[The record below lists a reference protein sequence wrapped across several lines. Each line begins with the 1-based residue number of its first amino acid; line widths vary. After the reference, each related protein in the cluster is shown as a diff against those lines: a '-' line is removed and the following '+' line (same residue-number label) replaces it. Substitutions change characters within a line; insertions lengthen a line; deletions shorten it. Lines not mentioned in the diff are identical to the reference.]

1 MTIVSL
7 RAITSEDFRRMTFF
21 SHSNMKKEKA
31 RWEREWERRS
41 MTSRVYVFERKCFV
55 LSIHASHCSAREVEI
70 DSVSLT
76 IAPNEFEKG
85 KV

>member
-31 RWEREWERRS
+31 R
-41 MTSRVYVFERKCFV
+41 
-55 LSIHASHCSAREVEI
+55 
-70 DSVSLT
+70 
-76 IAPNEFEKG
+76 
-85 KV
+85 